1 MGIPSTIRT
10 GAEKLFTR
18 LERPGKIVAGEQFQE
33 LRDHPGANVPAWLIE
48 LMAEFPFAGIE
59 IGVKVTD
66 AFAGFEDEP
75 VMFEWGDAAL
85 MKEINTQSYPGM
97 YLFPHGYIALGCGVE
112 WAGNILVMATNSED
126 PPLYEVWHDVSH
138 DPVELESI
146 MLSGGRGTRLIS
158 PTLSE
163 LLSGGLA
170 EPPMSD

>member
-85 MKEINTQSYPGM
+85 MKEINTQAIPACTCSRTVTS
-97 YLFPHGYIALGCGVE
+97 H
-112 WAGNILVMATNSED
+112 WDAG
-126 PPLYEVWHDVSH
+126 
-138 DPVELESI
+138 
-146 MLSGGRGTRLIS
+146 LSGPATSSSWQQIPR
-158 PTLSE
+158 TLRY
-163 LLSGGLA
+163 
-170 EPPMSD
+170 

>member
-1 MGIPSTIRT
+1 
-10 GAEKLFTR
+10 
-18 LERPGKIVAGEQFQE
+18 
-33 LRDHPGANVPAWLIE
+33 
-48 LMAEFPFAGIE
+48 
-59 IGVKVTD
+59 
-66 AFAGFEDEP
+66 
-75 VMFEWGDAAL
+75 
-85 MKEINTQSYPGM
+85 M

-170 EPPMSD
+170 EPPISD